1 MQSSIYKSSPDAQ
14 KKSGLD
20 SKASKVKN
28 NPFVSDEQANHN
40 PFHDGSNVNPFI
52 PAQLKQNPLQM
63 LEEEEEMQ
71 MKANPLQKSGLE
83 EEEMQMKVNPLQ
95 KSGMEEEEM
104 QMKANPAQKKEDLGN
119 GGGIPSPVKASME
132 QALGA
137 DFSDV
142 NIHANSSKAP
152 EVGALAYTQGKDI
165 HFAPGE
171 YSPGSQKGNELLGH
185 ELTHVV
191 QQSQGRVKAT
201 TQTKGIPVNDDPSL
215 EQEADKMGQK
225 AAQMF
230 KK

>member
-1 MQSSIYKSSPDAQ
+1 MQTSVFKSSPDAQ

-20 SKASKVKN
+20 SKTTKVKN
-28 NPFVSDEQANHN
+28 NPFVSSEQANHN
-40 PFHDGSNVNPFI
+40 PFHDGSNVNPFS
-52 PAQLKQNPLQM
+52 PVQMKQAPMQM
-63 LEEEEEMQ
+63 MEEEEEMQ
-71 MKANPLQKSGLE
+71 MKKATIQKEGMPE
-83 EEEMQMKVNPLQ
+83 EEEL
-95 KSGMEEEEM
+95 
-104 QMKANPAQKKEDLGN
+104 QMKANPVQKKEGSESSIST
-119 GGGIPSPVKASME
+119 GGMPSPVKDTME

-142 NIHANSSKAP
+142 NIHANSQKAP

-171 YSPGSQKGNELLGH
+171 YNPGSQKGNELIGH

-201 TQTKGIPVNDDPSL
+201 TQTKGIPVNDDAGL